1 MPSVDAF
8 TLGLG
13 LSFVLG
19 SVFAGGSGDGDGA
32 PERWDGG
39 IVDVCSG
46 GEEDGWVGGVV
57 LVGSLA
63 AVSVIMRAVGAMP
76 G

>member
-1 MPSVDAF
+1 MASF
-8 TLGLG
+8 EGLTLGLG
-13 LSFVLG
+13 LGFDLG
-19 SVFAGGSGDGDGA
+19 SVFAGGPGDGDGA

-39 IVDVCSG
+39 IVLVWSG

-63 AVSVIMRAVGAMP
+63 AVSVIIGAVGAVP